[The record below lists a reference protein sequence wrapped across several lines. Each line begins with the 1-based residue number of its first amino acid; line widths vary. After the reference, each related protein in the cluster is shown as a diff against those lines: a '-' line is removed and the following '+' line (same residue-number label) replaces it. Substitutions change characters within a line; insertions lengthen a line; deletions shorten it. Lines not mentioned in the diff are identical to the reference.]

1 MCVSSKKTKNQNQ
14 VPETMR
20 LCYCGSCLCWE
31 AQKFVMML
39 LLAWVCP
46 GQAVDAAPTC
56 IDTSVSAEVQVRVSR
71 APVLQWISRHQ
82 RAKNLAKGCNGL
94 FFGLLF
100 VKKVS
105 KWWIYTG
112 INQKKIW

>member
-1 MCVSSKKTKNQNQ
+1 MCVSSKKKTQNNQ

-20 LCYCGSCLCWE
+20 LCYCDSYLCWE
-31 AQKFVMML
+31 AQKFVVVF

-46 GQAVDAAPTC
+46 AQAVDAAPTC

-71 APVLQWISRHQ
+71 ASVRQWISHHQ
-82 RAKNLAKGCNGL
+82 RAKNLAKGCNSL
-94 FFGLLF
+94 SFGLLF
-100 VKKVS
+100 VEKVS

-112 INQKKIW
+112 INHKKIW